1 MSTVHVVG
9 GGLAGLAAAVTLAR
23 TGRRVTLW
31 EAGHGPGGRCRSW
44 ADPVVGGVIDNGTHL
59 ALSGNRALRRYL
71 TMIGA
76 ADRMVELAPAALPFI
91 DLADGAGWTLRPGLA
106 LLARAAAR
114 PPGVSALNLLGDVA
128 RLLTAPPSATVA
140 QVLGGA
146 AAFDRLWRP
155 LTVSA
160 LNMAPETAAA
170 ALLAAVCRETLLRGE
185 AACRPLLPRVSLDH
199 ALIAPA
205 VAALRRAGG
214 EIRLSARL
222 RGLAWRN
229 GRVAALDGPDVTL
242 GTDDVVIL
250 AVPAWIAAGLLPDT
264 PTPPPGPAIVNAHF
278 QHHAAAPPLPLLGLC
293 GGRCDWLFHRP
304 GALSVT
310 ISAADDLAD
319 RPANET
325 AALAWREIRRAGAG
339 ADDGA
344 APPCRVVKERRATFA
359 ATPAAQSLR
368 PPTRS
373 RWSNLL
379 LAGDWVANGLPSTME
394 GAIRS
399 GFAAAAAAL
408 RRQKPPK
415 SPE

>member
-9 GGLAGLAAAVTLAR
+9 GGLAGLAAAVALAQA
-23 TGRRVTLW
+23 GRRVTLW
-31 EAGHGPGGRCRSW
+31 EAGRGPGGRCRSW
-44 ADPVVGGVIDNGTHL
+44 VDPVTGGVIDNGTHL

-71 TMIGA
+71 TMTGA
-76 ADRMVELAPAALPFI
+76 ADRMVELAPAALPFV

-106 LLARAAAR
+106 LLARPAAR

-128 RLLTAPPSATVA
+128 RLLTAPPSATVQ
-140 QVLGGA
+140 QVLGGT

-160 LNMAPETAAA
+160 LNMGPEMAAA

-214 EIRLSARL
+214 DIRLSARL
-222 RGLAWRN
+222 RGLEMRN
-229 GRVAALDGPDVTL
+229 GRVTALDGPDMTP
-242 GTDDVVIL
+242 GADDVVIL
-250 AVPAWIAAGLLPDT
+250 AVPAWVAADLLPDT

-278 QHHAAAPPLPLLGLC
+278 RHDGNDNGPPLLGLC
-293 GGRCDWLFHRP
+293 GGRCDWLFRRP

-319 RPANET
+319 RPADET
-325 AALAWREIRRAGAG
+325 AALAWRDVRRAGAG
-339 ADDGA
+339 NSDVP
-344 APPCRVVKERRATFA
+344 PPCRVVKERRATFA
-359 ATPAAQSLR
+359 ATPAAQTLR

-373 RWSNLL
+373 RWNNLL

-408 RRQKPPK
+408 RRGKPP
-415 SPE
+415 E